1 MTTFNWQI
9 EQLNCYPQSDNKTN
23 VVFNIHWRCTGTDGN
38 YTGTVYSTASV
49 PAPTDSF
56 TQFADLTKDQ
66 VLGWLWANGV
76 DQTATEAAVQQQI
89 DQQANPPV
97 LNLNPPWSV

>member
-23 VVFNIHWRCTGTDGN
+23 VVFNIHWRCIGTDGN

-56 TQFADLTKDQ
+56 TQFADLTLDQ

-76 DQTATEAAVQQQI
+76 DQTATETAVQQQI
-89 DQQANPPV
+89 DNQINPPV

>member
-23 VVFNIHWRCTGTDGN
+23 VVFNIHWRCTGVDGA

-56 TQFADLTKDQ
+56 TEFADLTQDQ
-66 VLGWLWANGV
+66 VIGWIWSSGV
-76 DQTATEAAVQQQI
+76 DKDSAEAAVQAQI
-89 DQQANPPV
+89 DAQINPPV
-97 LNLNPPWSV
+97 VSPQLPWTN